1 MPFFFAFALIYAQ
14 FIHSGLGN
22 KGGGVQLV
30 CDCTYGLAWEV
41 IFNGRKDRCVVRVSV
56 FFNASGS
63 VRGYVCVDT
72 HTHTPAAQMGY
83 SMRAQVWD
91 GHLGSRKNPDLLKS
105 SIYVDRIDVQ
115 NHICA
120 IGRASV
126 RGEFGG
132 GRREYLHQYKM

>member
-1 MPFFFAFALIYAQ
+1 MCAQ

-91 GHLGSRKNPDLLKS
+91 GHLESRKNPDRLKS
-105 SIYVDRIDVQ
+105 SIYVDRIDV
-115 NHICA
+115 H
-120 IGRASV
+120 STFV
-126 RGEFGG
+126 R
-132 GRREYLHQYKM
+132 

>member
-1 MPFFFAFALIYAQ
+1 
-14 FIHSGLGN
+14 
-22 KGGGVQLV
+22 
-30 CDCTYGLAWEV
+30 
-41 IFNGRKDRCVVRVSV
+41 
-56 FFNASGS
+56 
-63 VRGYVCVDT
+63 VDT